1 MPLPLIPVLIGG
13 AALLAGGYGVK
24 KGLDAKENFDRAKDI
39 SADAQR
45 IYDDAVERLEEAREE
60 AQASLEDLGRK
71 KISIHKKFL
80 LPFIET
86 AQKIKNIEHNDDFD
100 FDTDICITADLAEIQ
115 QISLE
120 ISSVLASGATAL
132 SSGALAGF
140 GAFGAAGALASASTG
155 TAISALSGVA
165 APNATLAWFGGGALA
180 AGGLG
185 MAGGTF
191 VLGGIVAAPVLA
203 VGGLVLASKS
213 EEAIEDARSNLSK
226 AKAAAESMRAACT
239 GAQAI
244 MDAADELRD
253 IIEELTP
260 YCYAF
265 NRKLQAVVN
274 EEINYSI
281 IKADP
286 QNRFV
291 VKTSF
296 ELAKTVSNI
305 LKTPLFDDAGA
316 VTRELRTLL
325 RKNTSFLRQLA
336 LM

>member
-24 KGLDAKENFDRAKDI
+24 KGLDAKENFDRARDI

-45 IYDDAVERLEEAREE
+45 IYDDAVERLEDVREE
-60 AQASLEDLGRK
+60 TQASLEDLGRK

-120 ISSVLASGATAL
+120 ISSVLASGAAAL

-165 APNATLAWFGGGALA
+165 ATNATLAWFGGGALA

-185 MAGGTF
+185 MAGGTV
-191 VLGGIVAAPVLA
+191 VLGG
-203 VGGLVLASKS
+203 
-213 EEAIEDARSNLSK
+213 
-226 AKAAAESMRAACT
+226 MR
-239 GAQAI
+239 
-244 MDAADELRD
+244 DV
-253 IIEELTP
+253 IEELTP

-281 IKADP
+281 IKEDP

-305 LKTPLFDDAGA
+305 LKTPLFDDSGA

>member
-1 MPLPLIPVLIGG
+1 MPLPLIPVLLSG

-39 SADAQR
+39 TEDAKR
-45 IYDDAVERLEEAREE
+45 IYDDALARLEDVRKET
-60 AQASLEDLGRK
+60 QISLESLGRK
-71 KISIHKKFL
+71 KIAIYKRYL
-80 LPFIET
+80 LPFIEM
-86 AQKIKNIEHNDDFD
+86 AQQIKQIEHDEDLSFN
-100 FDTDICITADLAEIQ
+100 TRLSIAEELADIQ
-115 QISLE
+115 RVSLE
-120 ISSVLASGATAL
+120 ISSVLASGAAAL

-140 GAFGAAGALASASTG
+140 GAFGAAGVLASASTG
-155 TAISALSGVA
+155 TAISALSGA
-165 APNATLAWFGGGALA
+165 AATNATLAWFGGSALA

-185 MAGGTF
+185 MAGGTV

-203 VGGLVLASKS
+203 VGGLVLATKS
-213 EEAIEDARSNLSK
+213 EAAIEDAYSNLGK
-226 AKAAAESMRAACT
+226 ARAAAEAMDAACT

-244 MDAADELRD
+244 KDSADEILG
-253 IIEELTP
+253 ILEELSP

-265 NRKLQAVVN
+265 NRKFQAIVS
-274 EEINYSI
+274 EETDYAV
-281 IKADP
+281 IKNNP
-286 QNRFV
+286 QDRFV

-305 LKTPLFDDAGA
+305 IKTPIFDDSGA
-316 VTRELRTLL
+316 VTQELRTLL